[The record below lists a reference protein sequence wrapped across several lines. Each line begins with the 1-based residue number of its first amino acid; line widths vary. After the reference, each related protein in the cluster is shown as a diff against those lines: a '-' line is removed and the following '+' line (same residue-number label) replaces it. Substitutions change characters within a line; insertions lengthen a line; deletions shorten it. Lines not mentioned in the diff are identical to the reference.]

1 MPVSG
6 LKKHPETTT
15 HTHTRQTANLQQV
28 GDATVGLSAGGP
40 SQGEGLPCCAAW
52 AGLALQGRHRGCR
65 LSLLHTDPNWE
76 LTASSVET
84 LSLKSLEHMLR

>member
-40 SQGEGLPCCAAW
+40 SQGEGLPCSAAW
-52 AGLALQGRHRGCR
+52 AGLALHAGTGAAGCPY
-65 LSLLHTDPNWE
+65 ST
-76 LTASSVET
+76 LTPT
-84 LSLKSLEHMLR
+84 GN